1 MARKY
6 TEEEL
11 QEMNVMQLEKLLTPR
26 ERDFCERYLASRNGT
41 EAATQAGYSK
51 GSRDGAAVA
60 ASRLLRRDKIGAYLR
75 ARAREIYGQLHI
87 SPETVAADL
96 IRLYR
101 RATQAEP
108 VMAWDPESREMVPTG
123 EWTFDGKTAVKVL
136 ELLGDSFGMFEKGQK
151 LDAKIVVEMLG
162 DAEELGK

>member
-11 QEMNVMQLEKLLTPR
+11 QEMNAMQLEKLLTPR
-26 ERDFCERYLASRNGT
+26 ERDFCERYPASRNGT

-60 ASRLLRRDKIGAYLR
+60 ASRLLRRDKIGAYR

-96 IRLYR
+96 IRIYR
-101 RATQAEP
+101 RAMQAEP
-108 VMAWDPESREMVPTG
+108 VMEWDPVERKMVETG
-123 EWTFDGKTAVKVL
+123 EWTFDGKTAVKVQ